1 MFSFLYAM
9 DIISIYQLPG
19 YKKEIVLR
27 DLYLKNDLTASQIA
41 KKFCSTPRSVKYYLH
56 KYGIRKNKNPARSK
70 QNLALGKRLQNG
82 KLVDHKQELRTIKTI
97 SDLYLKQQLSTRKIA
112 EILNTLKVPTKRQG
126 KNWDHSTIISVLKKQ
141 GVYKLKTK
149 GNKK

>member
-1 MFSFLYAM
+1 M
-9 DIISIYQLPG
+9 DIINIYQLPG

-27 DLYLKNDLTASQIA
+27 DLYLNKDLTASQIA
-41 KKFCSTPRSVKYYLH
+41 KQFCSTPRSVKYYLH
-56 KYGIRKNKNPARSK
+56 KFRIRKNKNPGRSR
-70 QNLALGKRLQNG
+70 QNLALGKKLKNG

-126 KNWDHSTIISVLKKQ
+126 KNWDHSTIISVLKNQ
-141 GVYKLKTK
+141 NIYKPKIKADTHD
-149 GNKK
+149 